1 MSTRMHSSLLSAV
14 VSNVKPEQASVRDV
28 TADTL
33 LSFKRELREVV
44 VEDLGRF
51 YVYEPQSV
59 TEREAY
65 QKHMR
70 IDENGVS
77 VSMLGMVDGILAR
90 VRGKNGLLLLSSADR
105 ARLLELPAERIM
117 AIWSAI
123 GGDSGRLSKEL
134 VDQAEKK

>member
-1 MSTRMHSSLLSAV
+1 MSTRSHSSLVAAV
-14 VSNVKPEQASVRDV
+14 VSSVKPEPAPVRDV

-44 VEDLGRF
+44 VEDIGRL
-51 YVYEPQSV
+51 YVYEPMSV

-70 IDENGVS
+70 IDESGMS
-77 VSMLGMVDGILAR
+77 ISMLGMVDGIMAR
-90 VRGKNGLLLLSSADR
+90 VRNKSGLLLFSSADR
-105 ARLLELPAERIM
+105 ARLLDLPADRIM

-134 VDQAEKK
+134 VDQVEKK